1 MRENK
6 NLEYKENTTS
16 NTFLKT
22 ISAYANYGNGKIIF
36 GIADNGTVIG
46 ISDPVNEC
54 LNLENK
60 INDSLKPVPE
70 YKLDI
75 QKDST
80 IVLTVFEG
88 RYKPY
93 LYKGKAYKRNDSS
106 TVEIERL
113 EYNRLVLEGC
123 NQSFEELPSI
133 DQQLTFSKLSIELIR
148 VLGIEQLNR
157 DILKTLELY
166 SDQNG
171 FNNAAALLADT
182 NSFKGIDIIRFGDS
196 INEIMER
203 KSLENISI
211 LLQMEQCIQMFHQY
225 YR

>member
-1 MRENK
+1 MQIMEMAR
-6 NLEYKENTTS
+6 
-16 NTFLKT
+16 
-22 ISAYANYGNGKIIF
+22 
-36 GIADNGTVIG
+36 
-46 ISDPVNEC
+46 
-54 LNLENK
+54 
-60 INDSLKPVPE
+60 
-70 YKLDI
+70 
-75 QKDST
+75 
-80 IVLTVFEG
+80 
-88 RYKPY
+88 
-93 LYKGKAYKRNDSS
+93 
-106 TVEIERL
+106 
-113 EYNRLVLEGC
+113 GC

-182 NSFKGIDIIRFGDS
+182 NSFKGIDIIRFGNS

-225 YR
+225 YRYEKIEGMDRKSVDKIPERDFREAVANALGADGRILVRESGTEPVVRVMVEAGSTEECEKYVDQVIDVIKSKGYAV

>member
-1 MRENK
+1 MQIMEMAR
-6 NLEYKENTTS
+6 
-16 NTFLKT
+16 
-22 ISAYANYGNGKIIF
+22 
-36 GIADNGTVIG
+36 
-46 ISDPVNEC
+46 
-54 LNLENK
+54 
-60 INDSLKPVPE
+60 
-70 YKLDI
+70 
-75 QKDST
+75 
-80 IVLTVFEG
+80 
-88 RYKPY
+88 
-93 LYKGKAYKRNDSS
+93 
-106 TVEIERL
+106 
-113 EYNRLVLEGC
+113 GC

-182 NSFKGIDIIRFGDS
+182 NSFKGIDIIRFGNS

-211 LLQMEQCIQMFHQY
+211 LLQMEQCIQ
-225 YR
+225 